1 MHRSW
6 AYAATLVAVL
16 SLSACGGR
24 ERDRS
29 NKKPNKVVKTEPT
42 TAVTP
47 STKQASTVAPP
58 SDGKKEIV
66 VHLES
71 EPTHF
76 NYLLRQDAW
85 TARIFI
91 PNVMETLLREDPF
104 SFEVKPLLAEKYEV
118 APDGSK
124 ITFTLRDGVKWH
136 DGQPFTSD
144 DVKFTFD
151 KLFDDKANTGAIR
164 GGFEQFL
171 DEKKGRYEAPDA
183 KTFILHLKTNSPFLI
198 PNLCSL
204 PILAKHIFET
214 GDFNEHPAN
223 REPMG
228 TGPYKFVEWKQG
240 ERVVIEKNQD
250 YWGEKP
256 NMDRM
261 IFKKI
266 TEPAIAYAATKKGEI
281 DMMGRLRTEQLD
293 QIESDPEIQENF
305 NHGKYFPAQYSFMQF
320 NMERPIFKDKE
331 VRKAISM
338 LIDRET
344 ILEKLEKGRGRLI
357 ESPYI
362 YDSKLYN
369 KDLPQIK
376 FDPDAAI
383 KILEADGWKDADN
396 DGVREKGGQK
406 LAFTFYLTSGS
417 TRLEKQMTFIQ
428 NEFKKAGIQMDLSK
442 MEWSIFLDKVQKHDF
457 DMVSFIQIANSSL
470 QDNFELFHSSQSIVG
485 GGNYGSYKNPE
496 VDKLLEQIRGE
507 VDETKRLPLEMKLQ
521 ELLHDD
527 LPMFFMFGDQ
537 IDYIIRNKFAN
548 TSPPPIGWFQIKNFT
563 VGAGASPV
571 Q

>member
-1 MHRSW
+1 MRRSW
-6 AYAATLVAVL
+6 AYAAAFLATL

-24 ERDRS
+24 ERTRS
-29 NKKPNKVVKTEPT
+29 EKKPTDKAVKVEPT
-42 TAVTP
+42 TAITP
-47 STKQASTVAPP
+47 ATKSAAVVAP

-85 TARIFI
+85 TSRIFI
-91 PNVMETLLREDPF
+91 PNVMETLIIEDPF
-104 SFEVKPLLAEKYEV
+104 SFEVKPLLAEKFEV
-118 APDGSK
+118 ALDGSK
-124 ITFTLRDGVKWH
+124 MTFTLREGVKWH
-136 DGQPFTSD
+136 DGQPFSSA

-151 KLFDDKANTGAIR
+151 KLFDDKASTGAVR

-171 DEKKGRYEAPDA
+171 DEKKGRYEAPDP
-183 KTFILHLKTNSPFLI
+183 KTFILHLKSNSPFLV
-198 PNLCSL
+198 PNLAVL

-223 REPMG
+223 RTPMG
-228 TGPYKFVEWKQG
+228 TGPYKFIEWKNG

-266 TEPAIAYAATKKGEI
+266 TEAAIAYASAKKGEI

-293 QIESDPEIQENF
+293 QIESDPETQENF

-320 NMERPIFKDKE
+320 NMERPIFKDKA
-331 VRKAISM
+331 VRQALTM
-338 LIDRET
+338 LIDRQT
-344 ILEKLEKGRGRLI
+344 ILDKLEKGRGRLI

-362 YDSKLYN
+362 YDSTLYN
-369 KDLPQIK
+369 KDLPRVK
-376 FDPDAAI
+376 FDPDGAV
-383 KILEADGWKDADN
+383 KLLESAGWVDADN
-396 DGVREKGGQK
+396 DGVREKGAQK
-406 LAFTFYLTSGS
+406 LSFTFYLTSGS

-457 DMVSFIQIANSSL
+457 DMVSFIQIATSSM
-470 QDNFELFHSSQSIVG
+470 QDFFELYHSSQSIVG
-485 GGNYGSYKNPE
+485 GGNYGSYKNPK
-496 VDKLLEQIRGE
+496 VDKLLEEIRVE
-507 VDETKRLPLEMKLQ
+507 VDESKRLPLELKLQ
-521 ELLHDD
+521 ELLHED

-537 IDYIIRNKFAN
+537 MDYIIRNKFSN
-548 TSPPPIGWFQIKNFT
+548 TAPPPIGWYQVKHFT
-563 VGAGASPV
+563 VGAGAAPA